1 MKKGSKTIVALM
13 LILTL
18 LTSVFAISTVNAA
31 QGGVIAAETVQVED
45 GDESVDVN
53 ISVSNNPGIMGM
65 TLTVTFDENA
75 LELEKVADGGILGAQ
90 SHKPEHVSP
99 YTLAWSNDTATT
111 DITANGVIATL
122 TFKVTA
128 NAEKGNAYPIGL
140 SYDYDNFDIYNV
152 NMEPVS
158 FSMQNGEIKMP
169 AAPVVHTHD
178 VTKIDAKGST
188 CQKQGNNEYYYC
200 EGCGKYFKDAEAT
213 VETTV
218 DAEKLPLADHNYIEK
233 VSEEYLKEAATCKSQ
248 AVYYKSCSVCGN
260 QSTET
265 FENGD
270 LKAHDY
276 SEEWSYDTNGHWH
289 ECQNCGDKHDEAA
302 HISGGA
308 ATEEKAEVCTVCG
321 YVIAPPIA
329 HTHNLKL
336 VEGKNAS
343 CTAEGQKAYYVCDGC
358 GKWFEDGTASI
369 EITDKNSIV
378 ISKKAHTPSA
388 WIVDK
393 EATEKEKGLQHK
405 ECTVC
410 HVKLEEEDIPVIT
423 PQPVTNPDE
432 QPASNPDEQPSSNPD
447 EQPAS
452 NPDEQPVSN
461 PDEQTTTKP
470 VEQPSTPKTTDA
482 GSTISEPIGQTT
494 NTTTGSS
501 NGAVQTGAPSYAL
514 LALVVLVL
522 GFAIAY
528 FVYSRKHN
536 R

>member
-1 MKKGSKTIVALM
+1 MKKIKTIVALVLVLSM
-13 LILTL
+13 IAVIA
-18 LTSVFAISTVNAA
+18 VFKINAA
-31 QGGVIAAETVQVED
+31 GTPTFAFNSASVDA
-45 GDESVDVN
+45 GDEVELVLTCSD
-53 ISVSNNPGIMGM
+53 NPGINGWA
-65 TLTVTFDENA
+65 VN
-75 LELEKVADGGILGAQ
+75 VAYDSSVMQIV
-90 SHKPEHVSP
+90 K
-99 YTLAWSNDTATT
+99 TDTASAFGEVTVSSNLTENPFRVQWFSLSDTT
-111 DITANGVIATL
+111 TNGKMVGI
-122 TFKVTA
+122 TFKIDESAKTDDYTVS
-128 NAEKGNAYPIGL
+128 L
-140 SYDYDNFDIYNV
+140 SYDAEEVVNQKEESVHFDTIDATISV
-152 NMEPVS
+152 NGKSDPEPS
-158 FSMQNGEIKMP
+158 HNL
-169 AAPVVHTHD
+169 
-178 VTKIDAKGST
+178 TKIDAKGST
-188 CQKQGNNEYYYC
+188 CQEQGNNEYYYC
-200 EGCGKYFKDAEAT
+200 EDCGKYFKDAEAT

-218 DAEKLPLADHNYIEK
+218 DAEKLPLVDHNYIEK
-233 VSEEYLKEAATCKSQ
+233 VSEEYLKEAATCTSQ
-248 AVYYKSCSVCGN
+248 AVYYKSCSMCGDK
-260 QSTET
+260 STET
-265 FENGD
+265 FSYGD
-270 LKAHDY
+270 LKDHDY
-276 SEEWSYDTNGHWH
+276 SQEWKFDTNGHWH
-289 ECQNCGDKHDEAA
+289 ECKNCHDKHDEAA
-302 HISGGA
+302 HISSGA

-321 YVIAPPIA
+321 YIIAPPIA

-336 VEGKNAS
+336 VEGKTAT

-423 PQPVTNPDE
+423 PQP
-432 QPASNPDEQPSSNPD
+432 SINPDEQPSSNPD
-447 EQPAS
+447 EQPSS

-514 LALVVLVL
+514 LALVVLIL
-522 GFAIAY
+522 GFAITY